1 MASLTVSQPRH
12 PVVAGI
18 EGKIFELMALVYEQ
32 VVDAHLLEIHHVVR
46 AGFDGM
52 FHLFQLG
59 KQVDFTL
66 LQSFEHP
73 SRYLLALCPQ
83 NFQIL
88 FHRIQLLLQNLLLH
102 VGRLGYLPELVVRHD
117 DTIPI
122 IIFDIVKELH
132 PVLG

>member
-1 MASLTVSQPRH
+1 MTGVECQVFKLV
-12 PVVAGI
+12 
-18 EGKIFELMALVYEQ
+18 ALVYEQ
-32 VVDAHLLEIHHVVR
+32 VIDTHLLEIHHIIR
-46 AGFDGM
+46 AGFDGVLY
-52 FHLFQLG
+52 LFEFG
-59 KQVDFTL
+59 EQVDFPF

-73 SRYLLALCPQ
+73 SRYLFALCPQ
-83 NFQIL
+83 DVQIL

-102 VGRLGYLPELVVRHD
+102 VGRLRYLSELVVRHD